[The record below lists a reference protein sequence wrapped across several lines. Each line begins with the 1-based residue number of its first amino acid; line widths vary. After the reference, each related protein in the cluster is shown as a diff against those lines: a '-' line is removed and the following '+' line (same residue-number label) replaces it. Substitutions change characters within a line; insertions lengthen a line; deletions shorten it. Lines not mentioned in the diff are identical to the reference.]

1 MKSKKKNT
9 ENSQAKE
16 PIEHYGKE
24 PLSFEKVW
32 LMFQETDK
40 QFKETD
46 KKLKESDKM
55 LTERFQETD
64 KILTKKFQETDKI
77 LTKKFQETDKILTK
91 KFQETDKRIKELSNL
106 FTSQWG
112 KLVESLVEGTV
123 IKIFREAGI
132 EVHYTSERVSGS
144 YNNKNFEFDIFAHN
158 ETDLVVIEVKTT
170 LRPKEVKDFLLKLKN
185 IKTWIPLYRKH
196 RIRGCVA
203 FLTAQ
208 SGSDTQAQNAGLY
221 ALKATGDSAHLINP
235 PDFEPKIF

>member
-64 KILTKKFQETDKI
+64 K
-77 LTKKFQETDKILTK
+77 
-91 KFQETDKRIKELSNL
+91 RIKELSYL

-221 ALKATGDSAHLINP
+221 VLKATGDSAHLINP